1 MANILRAD
9 LSETD
14 MRNVNLYLAQLCNA
28 NLSNTDLT
36 DANLS
41 SADLRNANLSKSRL
55 EGADLSRAFLAGAD
69 FTEVLMSHADLSEA
83 MLPAVELSNADLSAS
98 ILSEAHIAYSNLSG
112 ANLTGVNLSGAVLWE
127 AKLPG
132 VVLFHADLSEAD
144 LLLADLSEAFLMD
157 TNLWRGD
164 LRMANLRG
172 ADAQNAKL
180 WGANLTDADVRE
192 ANLRNADLGG
202 TDGLQ
207 VQALARA
214 NASNA
219 TLPADVAEFD
229 GLTVVEAASQSARKL
244 FVSVGLAC
252 AYAALAIS
260 TESAQSDILELPI
273 IGIEI
278 SVRGFFHVVPVLLA
292 LGFGYFHLQMQ
303 RVWEEIAR
311 LPAIFPDGKSIDQK
325 VHPWL
330 VTGIVRAHVP
340 YVRDEPVRFFPLQWF
355 IVVTLAWSLVPL
367 TQGYFVVQ
375 FVQRYP
381 EEALFSG
388 WGTALVA
395 VTLSAAALSYIAA
408 RGTLRGHEHKPFRPF
423 ADPDDDEGRR
433 SPRGETIL
441 LIAFTSSI
449 VFGLW
454 LGWLAFG
461 GHL

>member
-1 MANILRAD
+1 MGEKREGWKPSEDELEAILEAHEYRLFGGERAD
-9 LSETD
+9 LSEA
-14 MRNVNLYLAQLCNA
+14 YLWGAD
-28 NLSNTDLT
+28 LSEAHLG
-36 DANLS
+36 
-41 SADLRNANLSKSRL
+41 SADLSKARVWEADLSGASLEHADLSGAHFEDADLSEAYLGSADLSGAGLGGADLSGTHL
-55 EGADLSRAFLAGAD
+55 EGADLMGAHL
-69 FTEVLMSHADLSEA
+69 E
-83 MLPAVELSNADLSAS
+83 
-98 ILSEAHIAYSNLSG
+98 G
-112 ANLTGVNLSGAVLWE
+112 
-127 AKLPG
+127 
-132 VVLFHADLSEAD
+132 ADLSEAD
-144 LLLADLSEAFLMD
+144 LEGADLSEAVLRD
-157 TNLWRGD
+157 ANLWGSD
-164 LRMANLRG
+164 LRVANLRG

-207 VQALARA
+207 VQALARS

-355 IVVTLAWSLVPL
+355 IVVTLAWGLVPL

-408 RGTLRGHEHKPFRPF
+408 RGTLRGHEYKPFRPF